1 MAKANRL
8 KSAWSSDGNI
18 LVRDLGD
25 TKHRILS
32 ECDLAVFGPVSKLK
46 GETESSREAPGG
58 AVEGPAPMD

>member
-18 LVRDLGD
+18 LVRHLGE

-32 ECDLAVFGPVSKLK
+32 ECDLAVFVPVPRLR
-46 GETESSREAPGG
+46 GETESSREALDGTG
-58 AVEGPAPMD
+58 EGPAPMD